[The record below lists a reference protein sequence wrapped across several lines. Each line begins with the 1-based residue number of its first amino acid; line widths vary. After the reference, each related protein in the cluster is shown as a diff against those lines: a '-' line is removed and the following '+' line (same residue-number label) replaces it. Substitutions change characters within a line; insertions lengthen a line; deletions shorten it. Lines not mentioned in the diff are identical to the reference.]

1 VPRLK
6 KAWERWE
13 ACLQDMEQEE
23 GAQELAKQLVKE
35 EEDTT
40 REKGGGEGGEE
51 EGGGEEG
58 GGGAEGVTL
67 TLAEDYLTAK
77 THERTWRR
85 DFARDVCAA
94 LRCNPSRF
102 QYVGMR
108 SGSILA
114 SFNLLP
120 VAPGDTDKRNARNL
134 ASELVLQVPD
144 VCSPLRC
151 YKLLQ
156 IATSSQKSV
165 LLYSGLVLYSRP
177 LLLYSRSLLLYSK
190 TLQTMYNCIALQ
202 VYDISVLFRT
212 SPTSYKSKKTYYKAK
227 ATYN

>member
-1 VPRLK
+1 MARWKVPRLK

-13 ACLQDMEQEE
+13 AYLQDMELLRLDSCEVLQEQAE
-23 GAQELAKQLVKE
+23 GAQEPAKQLVKE
-35 EEDTT
+35 EEEAT
-40 REKGGGEGGEE
+40 REKGGEGGEE
-51 EGGGEEG
+51 EGGGGEEEG
-58 GGGAEGVTL
+58 GGEGGEGEGGGAEGVTL

-77 THERTWRR
+77 THERTWRHE
-85 DFARDVCAA
+85 FARDVCAA

-151 YKLLQ
+151 YKLLLVCRC
-156 IATSSQKSV
+156 SQKSV
-165 LLYSGLVLYSRP
+165 P
-177 LLLYSRSLLLYSK
+177 
-190 TLQTMYNCIALQ
+190 
-202 VYDISVLFRT
+202 
-212 SPTSYKSKKTYYKAK
+212 
-227 ATYN
+227 

>member
-1 VPRLK
+1 M
-6 KAWERWE
+6 ERERDSSPLFPKNFWHHT
-13 ACLQDMEQEE
+13 LSPQPPE
-23 GAQELAKQLVKE
+23 GE
-35 EEDTT
+35 
-40 REKGGGEGGEE
+40 
-51 EGGGEEG
+51 
-58 GGGAEGVTL
+58 GAEGVTL

-77 THERTWRR
+77 NNESSWRHE
-85 DFARDVCAA
+85 FSRDVCAA

-114 SFNLLP
+114 SFASFNLLP
-120 VAPGDTDKRNARNL
+120 GAHGDTDLRNSRNL
-134 ASELVLQVPD
+134 ACELALQVHD
-144 VCSPLRC
+144 ACSPLRC

-202 VYDISVLFRT
+202 VHDISRPL
-212 SPTSYKSKKTYYKAK
+212 
-227 ATYN
+227 